1 MDLMEKITSLCK
13 RRGFIFPGSE
23 IYGGLANTYDYGPLG
38 VELLRNIKNLWWNY
52 FITTRGDI
60 YGLDTNILMSP
71 KVWEASGHVAHF
83 AEVMIDC
90 KDCQFRARGDYL
102 VEEFYAGK
110 DEKRSVEGYS
120 AEEIEKIV
128 NEERIPCPNCHKFN
142 WTKPRMFNNLFETH
156 IGIVSG
162 EKSLAYLRG
171 EIAQGMFVNFKNVL
185 DSISPR
191 LPFGLAQSG
200 SAFRNEITKGKLT
213 FRTLQFNLSEFE
225 YFFDPESQK
234 WEDVYDFWKGE
245 IWNFAT
251 QVLGLDDK
259 KLRWREHT
267 DKERA
272 HYSKKTEDLDFEY
285 PWGFKEM
292 FAIAYRTDF
301 DLKNHMEKSGVDL
314 RYTDPATNNK
324 FIPHVIEPTFGMDR
338 PLLALL
344 LNGYKEDHDK
354 KRVVIKIKPQLAPY
368 KIAVFPLLANKSDLV
383 SKARGVYASLLE
395 LFSVAWDERGN
406 IGKRYFSQDEI
417 GTPWCVTIDFQTL
430 DDNSVTVRDRDTTK
444 QERVSVD
451 KLENYFENRLK
462 S

>member
-1 MDLMEKITSLCK
+1 MDMMEKITALAK
-13 RRGFIFPGSE
+13 RRGFIYPGSE

-52 FITTRGDI
+52 FVTTRGDI

-90 KDCQFRARGDYL
+90 RSCQYRARGDYL
-102 VEEFYAGK
+102 VEEYYEGK
-110 DEKRSVEGYS
+110 GEKKSVEGFTN
-120 AEEIEKIV
+120 EEIEKII
-128 NEERIPCPNCHKFN
+128 NEEKISCPNCGKFN

-156 IGIVSG
+156 IGIIPG

-185 DSISPR
+185 DSMSPR

-200 SAFRNEITKGKLT
+200 AAFRNEITKGKLT

-225 YFFDPESQK
+225 YFFDPETKK
-234 WEDVYDFWKGE
+234 WEDVYNFWKGE

-251 QVLGLDDK
+251 KILGLDEK

-301 DLKNHMEKSGVDL
+301 DIKNHMEKSGVDL
-314 RYTDPATNNK
+314 RYTDPDTGKK

-338 PLLALL
+338 PLLAVLF
-344 LNGYKEDHDK
+344 NGYEEDSEK
-354 KRVVIKIKPQLAPY
+354 KRVVIKIKSQLSPY
-368 KIAVFPLLANKSDLV
+368 KIAVFPLLANKTQLV
-383 SKARGVYASLLE
+383 EKARKVFDKLRLSL
-395 LFSVAWDERGN
+395 SSTWDERGN
-406 IGKRYFSQDEI
+406 IGKRYFAQDEI

-430 DDNSVTVRDRDTTK
+430 EDDSVTVRDRDTAK

-451 KLENYFENRLK
+451 KLVEYFQNRLK
-462 S
+462 E